1 MYIYICMYVCLPLH
15 NLRSKTVGTE
25 IVRRKA
31 TADCMMW
38 GCKSFVDEDLN
49 LQEYDVVSIGNL
61 LTTLSVIH
69 SRLHVN

>member
-1 MYIYICMYVCLPLH
+1 MYVCLPLH
-15 NLRSKTVGTE
+15 NLRNKTVGTE

-31 TADCMMW
+31 TADPHNVCMMW